1 MENKIIKAIQK
12 INPTAE
18 VSVSEEDINSIVWE
32 NGTTPIP
39 KADIEAQLSAVEL
52 DIAMDTLRT
61 KRNALLAKTDWTSG
75 SDITMSS
82 EMTTY
87 RQALRDITNGVT
99 TVAQAEAVVFP
110 DEVTQ

>member
-1 MENKIIKAIQK
+1 MAKTFLITPENPKGTLVDVSNVTASNETIFNIAID
-12 INPTAE
+12 N
-18 VSVSEEDINSIVWE
+18 
-32 NGTTPIP
+32 
-39 KADIEAQLSAVEL
+39 
-52 DIAMDTLRT
+52 LRQ

-99 TVAQAEAVVFP
+99 TVDQAEAVVFP

>member
-1 MENKIIKAIQK
+1 MAKTFLITPENPEGTLVDVSNVTASNETMFNIAID
-12 INPTAE
+12 N
-18 VSVSEEDINSIVWE
+18 
-32 NGTTPIP
+32 
-39 KADIEAQLSAVEL
+39 
-52 DIAMDTLRT
+52 LRQ